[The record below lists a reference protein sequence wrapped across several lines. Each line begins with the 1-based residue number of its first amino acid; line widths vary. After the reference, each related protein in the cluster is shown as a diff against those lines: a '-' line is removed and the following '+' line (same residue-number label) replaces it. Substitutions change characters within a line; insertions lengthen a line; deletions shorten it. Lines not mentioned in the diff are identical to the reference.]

1 MNNEAKVAIITGSAA
16 GIGAATAE
24 ALAKQDY
31 RVVIA
36 DLRADAAAETVARFE
51 ADGFTALAVTVDVG
65 DPASIESMVKEV
77 ISAWGRIDVLVNNA
91 GIESCAPFMDIG
103 LDEYEQVMRIN
114 TTGVWLCCKAVLPL
128 MLKQGSGSI
137 VNISSV
143 AGQRGGGLLGTAAYS
158 TSKGA
163 VIAMTKALAR
173 EFATSGVRINAV
185 APAVTMTALV
195 QRQLD
200 SRGADAMDRVLAAT
214 PLGRAAE
221 PPEIAAVIA
230 FLASDDASFVTGHVY
245 NVDGGSA
252 M

>member
-1 MNNEAKVAIITGSAA
+1 MNNAAKVAIVTGSAA
-16 GIGAATAE
+16 GIGEATAQT
-24 ALAKQDY
+24 LAERGY

-36 DLRADAAAETVARFE
+36 DLRADAAAKTVARFE
-51 ADGFTALAVTVDVG
+51 ADGFNALAVKVDVG
-65 DPASIESMVKEV
+65 DPASIEDMVKEV

-214 PLGRAAE
+214 PLGRAAQ

>member
-1 MNNEAKVAIITGSAA
+1 MNNAAKVAIVTGSAA
-16 GIGAATAE
+16 GIGEATAQT
-24 ALAKQDY
+24 LAERGY

-36 DLRADAAAETVARFE
+36 DLRADAAAKTVARFE
-51 ADGFTALAVTVDVG
+51 ADGFNALAVKVDVG
-65 DPASIESMVKEV
+65 DPASIEDMVKEV

-230 FLASDDASFVTGHVY
+230 FLASDAASFVTGHVY

>member
-1 MNNEAKVAIITGSAA
+1 MNNAAKVAIVTGSAA
-16 GIGAATAE
+16 GIGEATAQT
-24 ALAKQDY
+24 LAERGY

-36 DLRADAAAETVARFE
+36 DLRADAAAKTVARFE
-51 ADGFTALAVTVDVG
+51 ADGFNALAVKVDVG
-65 DPASIESMVKEV
+65 DPASIEDMVKEV